1 MSGKSPELF
10 KIGDKVFTHGLKTVD
25 YNGKVGTIAGGYN
38 IKKGRWPVK
47 LSGATKGLKPEN
59 LRLLKKEVLCYDE
72 DESGNGLLDSGGRQ
86 QPVRC
91 IRTTISKNSILK
103 PNMGPGKSIFIN
115 YLKVECELEPFDRSC
130 PGERVNSSTS
140 LSNIS
145 VPFRLTEFFSEKDS
159 KGNHVLRLDCVMNSI
174 VFELAKSKPQM
185 NFFIIQ
191 QVFRQIEQREG
202 ITLCSNHSEF
212 EQKYFGDRKHG
223 HHMSVR
229 KHLASGENFEKGG
242 EKSIANT
249 QEIRLP
255 FEKVDEYQIKEGR
268 TRRLS
273 CSKPKKK
280 SIRLVIEEVEDEDH
294 TTQTKAIGKR
304 EYLDL
309 TSLAKTST
317 NRDIKSST
325 KKPPACQKTSILN
338 ENLSPTKSLITD
350 ISSIGTNSQTEEISS
365 SKSLH
370 TNKIRSKD
378 EGSNVV
384 MKEISTIRNRKVNLL
399 DEIREFEDGKKK
411 SDMVKLADIQFIN
424 VSKRETK
431 NTKVDKKNGRK
442 NKKVVGPKKAT
453 KRKSVAKK
461 VNPLFKVVKKSK
473 GYKVI
478 VLLDDALCGKD
489 INATWERK
497 TKELQ
502 VESSGFFLSVCLAE
516 DLTDPKWG
524 NEDPIAEFS
533 TKLRAL
539 KVYFLHK

>member
-140 LSNIS
+140 MSNIS
-145 VPFRLTEFFSEKDS
+145 IPFRLTEFYSEKDS
-159 KGNHVLRLDCVMNSI
+159 KGNPVLRLDCVMNSM
-174 VFELAKSKPQM
+174 VFELAESKPQM
-185 NFFIIQ
+185 NFFIIK

-202 ITLCSNHSEF
+202 IKLCSTHSEF
-212 EQKYFGDRKHG
+212 EKKYFGDMKHG
-223 HHMSVR
+223 HRMSVQ
-229 KHLASGENFEKGG
+229 HLACGKNLENGG
-242 EKSIANT
+242 QKSIADN

-255 FEKVDEYQIKEGR
+255 FEKVDEDQIKAGR

-273 CSKPKKK
+273 CKKPKKK
-280 SIRLVIEEVEDEDH
+280 STRLVIEEVEDEDH
-294 TTQTKAIGKR
+294 TIQTTEIGKR

-309 TSLAKTST
+309 TSLSKKST

-325 KKPPACQKTSILN
+325 RKPPACQETSILN
-338 ENLSPTKSLITD
+338 ENLSPRKSLITD
-350 ISSIGTNSQTEEISS
+350 ISSIGTSSQTEKVSS
-365 SKSLH
+365 SKSLP
-370 TNKIRSKD
+370 TKKIRSKD
-378 EGSNVV
+378 QGSNVV

-399 DEIREFEDGKKK
+399 DEIREFEDGKNK
-411 SDMVKLADIQFIN
+411 SDLVKLADIQLIN

-431 NTKVDKKNGRK
+431 NKKVAKKNICNDKKFI
-442 NKKVVGPKKAT
+442 GPKKAT
-453 KRKSVAKK
+453 KGKPVAKK
-461 VNPLFKVVKKSK
+461 VSPLFTVVKKSK

-489 INATWERK
+489 INATWERR
-497 TKELQ
+497 TRELQ
-502 VESSGFFLSVCLAE
+502 VESNGFFLSVCLGE
-516 DLTDPKWG
+516 DLTDPKW
-524 NEDPIAEFS
+524 ESKDPKAEFS
-533 TKLRAL
+533 PKMRAL
-539 KVYFLHK
+539 KVYFFHK